1 MAGLSLAVAVTNFAL
16 AFLMVGVAPAPCY
29 APHLDFDRSP
39 RAQHHGSWPAS
50 VLHAATLD
58 PLRLTHFCMVI
69 GSSPT
74 YPSASA
80 CPPLPFPFPKCVFR
94 GVLCDRVWTMGVV
107 RSVLSLSRKIKT
119 KQKNNTKQS
128 CVSERVAPT
137 RGHWRSVS
145 CITTPIARLCSP
157 AAP

>member
-1 MAGLSLAVAVTNFAL
+1 MVSLFCHDRPLAGCSLAVAVTNFAL
-16 AFLMVGVAPAPCY
+16 AFLMGRVAPAPCY
-29 APHLDFDRSP
+29 APHLDFDRSS

-58 PLRLTHFCMVI
+58 PLRLTHLRMVI

-80 CPPLPFPFPKCVFR
+80 CPPLPFPFPECVFR

-107 RSVLSLSRKIKT
+107 RSVLSLSRKIKKT
-119 KQKNNTKQS
+119 N
-128 CVSERVAPT
+128 RVF
-137 RGHWRSVS
+137 RSVWPQLVA
-145 CITTPIARLCSP
+145 TGEAFL
-157 AAP
+157 A